1 MEKLSRLDF
10 IVQYGSGENVLS
22 RLYEFGVPG
31 TMQASCEY
39 VDHDPLWTT
48 HLVVP
53 TRRPLLS
60 SRLLSWLARTWLL
73 RLIVVIALRAGRL
86 RQSTR
91 RQSTPL
97 ARRPAK
103 DLPVPVTLPGG
114 SVSSPKWRDRPPKVA
129 PLRLDESLVHL
140 SEVGPPVQSDKPKR
154 GRRPVTD
161 THTLHR

>member
-1 MEKLSRLDF
+1 MFLTRTFCRICTNLAFVVLCERPLSML
-10 IVQYGSGENVLS
+10 
-22 RLYEFGVPG
+22 
-31 TMQASCEY
+31 TMIRCGR
-39 VDHDPLWTT
+39 T

-60 SRLLSWLARTWLL
+60 SRLLSWLARSWLL
-73 RLIVVIALRAGRL
+73 RHIVVIALRTGRL

-103 DLPVPVTLPGG
+103 DLPVPLRCPGVLCHQLSGVTG
-114 SVSSPKWRDRPPKVA
+114 DRPPKVA
-129 PLRLDESLVHL
+129 PLRLTESLVHL
-140 SEVGPPVQSDKPKR
+140 SEVVPPVQSDKPKR

-161 THTLHR
+161 THTLHQ

>member
-1 MEKLSRLDF
+1 M
-10 IVQYGSGENVLS
+10 VLARTFCRVCTNLAFLVLCKRPVS
-22 RLYEFGVPG
+22 MLIMIRCGR
-31 TMQASCEY
+31 
-39 VDHDPLWTT
+39 T